1 MPLFRSEVA
10 RERRFDFSGSP
21 TYNPFEN
28 PSVPLQSVA
37 FDSVYGL
44 ISGAGNAA
52 GRTVT
57 IDTGLAIPTVWRCVS
72 LLATVVAS
80 CPLEVFRGPDKEPV
94 KIKCLDPE
102 NSATTHS
109 QFELWELVTAHIAL
123 WGNAY
128 VLKLRNEAGQIID
141 LRPIVPSRVKVKR
154 VKRDT
159 TFPDG
164 KCYLVERKNEDGSDA
179 KPIPL
184 NSDQVMHIPGFGY
197 DGLRG
202 LSPLQVASQT
212 FGTALAADELAAR
225 FFSNGQQLSG
235 IIQVKAPLQ
244 NEGQALDIK
253 RRWMEIHSGVGNA
266 GTVAVLDAETD
277 FKPLTI
283 PPDSLQFLE
292 SRQWEVSEVA
302 RMFGVPPFLI
312 GDETKATSWGSG
324 IEAINTG
331 FVTYTIA
338 SYTERIQQR
347 STREVVATRGQR
359 AVFDLGA
366 LMRGSTLERY
376 QAYAVGIQSG
386 WLLRNEAR
394 KDEDLEPVEGLSEPL
409 TPVNMAAGNSPI
421 PAAPYGQQP
430 QKTQPA

>member
-1 MPLFRSEVA
+1 
-10 RERRFDFSGSP
+10 
-21 TYNPFEN
+21 
-28 PSVPLQSVA
+28 
-37 FDSVYGL
+37 
-44 ISGAGNAA
+44 
-52 GRTVT
+52 
-57 IDTGLAIPTVWRCVS
+57 VWRCVS

-80 CPLEVFRGPDKEPV
+80 CPLQVFRGPDKEPV

-102 NSATTHS
+102 NSATCHS
-109 QFELWELVTAHIAL
+109 QFELWELATAHVAL
-123 WGNAY
+123 FGNAFL
-128 VLKLRNEAGQIID
+128 LKLRNEAGQIID
-141 LRPIVPSRVKVKR
+141 LRPIVPSLVKVKR
-154 VKRDT
+154 VKRDK

-164 KCYLVERKNEDGSDA
+164 KCYLVEKKNEDGTLA
-179 KPIPL
+179 NPIPL
-184 NSDQVMHIPGFGY
+184 NSDQLMHIPGFGY
-197 DGLRG
+197 NGLTG
-202 LSPLQVASQT
+202 LAPLQVAAQT

-225 FFSNGQQLSG
+225 FFRNGQQLSG

-253 RRWMEIHSGVGNA
+253 RRWMEVHGGVSNSS
-266 GTVAVLDAETD
+266 TVAVLDAETD

-324 IEAINTG
+324 IESINTG

-338 SYTERIQQR
+338 SYTERFQQR
-347 STREVVATRGQR
+347 VTREVVATRGQR
-359 AVFDLGA
+359 AIFDLGA

-386 WLLRNEAR
+386 WLLRNEVR
-394 KDEDLEPVEGLSEPL
+394 TDEDRKPVDGLSEPL
-409 TPVNMAAGNSPI
+409 TPVNMAAGSSPI
-421 PAAPYGQQP
+421 PADPYGQQP
-430 QKTQPA
+430 QKTQPPV